1 MTDVEVDI
9 IKILYFEIP
18 KIKRRNMNINDMLTY
33 DAFLINFDGTSK
45 KQVLEELCK
54 LAEFKLGIKSRILIE
69 DLTKREKLG
78 STAVGNGIAIPHAN
92 VTNIDKPYVF
102 VSTLANG
109 LDFNATD
116 DMPVDIIFLLIAPDD
131 QGSEHLQALALISRL
146 LRNKEL
152 TTKLRGCKSVESAL
166 AVISQSIREEAA

>member
-1 MTDVEVDI
+1 
-9 IKILYFEIP
+9 
-18 KIKRRNMNINDMLTY
+18 MNINDMLSNES
-33 DAFLINFDGTSK
+33 FLVNFDGTSK

-54 LAEFKLGIKSRILIE
+54 LAEIKLGINSRILIE
-69 DLTKREKLG
+69 NLTKREKLG

-102 VSTLANG
+102 VSTLVNG
-109 LDFNATD
+109 LDFNSTD
-116 DMPVDIIFLLIAPDD
+116 DIPVDIIFLLVAPDD

-152 TTKLRGCKSVESAL
+152 TTKLRGCKSAESAL
-166 AVISQSIREEAA
+166 AVISQTIREAA